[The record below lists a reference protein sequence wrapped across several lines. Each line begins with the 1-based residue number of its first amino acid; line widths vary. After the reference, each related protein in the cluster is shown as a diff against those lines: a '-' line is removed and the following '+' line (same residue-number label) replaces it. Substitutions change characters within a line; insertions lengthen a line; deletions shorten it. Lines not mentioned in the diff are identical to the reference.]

1 MYYLTYSLK
10 ADSERSSSYYDKVKY
25 AKEEI
30 MNNIFTECREYIED
44 FFRYIN
50 RYGTEKVR
58 TYEEY
63 FIEFLLIGVLKSE
76 YEQYIDNVG
85 RLDVFKFNFLNKLRR
100 YDLLKAKVDELR
112 GKMNSR
118 IFLRKKK
125 KFYHNDLNIK
135 NLIRWLKCS
144 GDFEEECIR
153 LENWQHY
160 LEEKDQAF
168 IKGFSRFISDIT
180 VRFEFLCEKTWV
192 YF

>member
-10 ADSERSSSYYDKVKY
+10 ADSERLNSYYDKVKY
-25 AKEEI
+25 EKEEV
-30 MNNIFTECREYIED
+30 MNSIFTECREFIKD

-50 RYGTEKVR
+50 RYGAEKVR

-76 YEQYIDNVG
+76 YEQYIDNIG
-85 RLDVFKFNFLNKLRR
+85 RLDVFKFDFLNNLRR
-100 YDLLKAKVDELR
+100 CDLLKEKVDRLR
-112 GKMNSR
+112 GKMNLR
-118 IFLRKKK
+118 ILLRKRKK
-125 KFYHNDLNIK
+125 SFHNDLNIK

-160 LEEKDQAF
+160 LEGKDQAF
-168 IKGFSRFISDIT
+168 IKGFSRFIYDIT
-180 VRFEFLCEKTWV
+180 VRV
-192 YF
+192 NY